1 MGLIGKVQSA
11 LSTYFFPLRNP
22 GFGGA
27 PSVITSSDTQ
37 SAIEEVLNIAGAS
50 ASPGFAFTRSGTSG
64 SGTWLQNGSVPS
76 NITGITFPFYQGKLT
91 EMTFSNEN
99 LATCTVGIY
108 EHDKVTYTLLYTMTV
123 SAAYSKVDS
132 VTGVNVTRGKEIAV
146 KVVTG
151 SCKNAS
157 VQLILKGSSTP

>member
-27 PSVITSSDTQ
+27 QSVITSSDTQ
-37 SAIEEVLNIAGAS
+37 NAIEEVLNIAGAS
-50 ASPGFAFTRSGTSG
+50 ASPGFAFTRSGNVG
-64 SGTWLQNGSVPS
+64 PGAWLQNGTVPS

-91 EMTFSNEN
+91 EVTFSNEDP
-99 LATCTVGIY
+99 ATCTLGIY
-108 EHDKVTYTLLYTMTV
+108 EHDKTTYTLLYTMTV
-123 SAAYSKVDS
+123 TAQYSQVDS
-132 VTGVNVTRGKEIAV
+132 VSGVSVTRGKEIAV
-146 KVVTG
+146 QVLTG

>member
-22 GFGGA
+22 GFGG
-27 PSVITSSDTQ
+27 STSILTSTDTQ
-37 SAIEEVLNIAGAS
+37 NAIEELASIAGAS
-50 ASPGFAFTRSGTSG
+50 ASPGFAFTRSGNVG
-64 SGTWLQNGSVPS
+64 PGAWLQNGSVPS

-91 EMTFSNEN
+91 EVTFSNEN
-99 LATCTVGIY
+99 STTCTLGIY
-108 EHDKVTYTLLYTMTV
+108 EHDKTTYTLLYTMTIT
-123 SAAYSKVDS
+123 AQYSQVDS
-132 VTGVNVTRGKEIAV
+132 VSGVSVTRGKEIAV
-146 KVVTG
+146 QVLTG